1 VKTTQVPINSC
12 IDKEEVEHT
21 QTQKYYSAIRKGFT
35 LPFATTWT
43 DLEKIMASELNQT
56 E

>member
-1 VKTTQVPINSC
+1 MNTC
-12 IDKEEVEHT
+12 IEKEEVEHT
-21 QTQKYYSAIRKGFT
+21 QTQKYYSAIKKEFT

-43 DLEKIMASELNQT
+43 DPEKIMASELNQT